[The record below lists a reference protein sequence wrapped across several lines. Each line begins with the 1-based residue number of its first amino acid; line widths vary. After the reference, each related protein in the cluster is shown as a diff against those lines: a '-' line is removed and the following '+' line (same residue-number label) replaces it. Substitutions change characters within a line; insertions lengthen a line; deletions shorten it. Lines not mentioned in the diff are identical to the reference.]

1 MFDMLGSNRE
11 MMLKIT
17 TYYSHNSYCQ
27 LLRLFLKVVLKKKA
41 LFFIGFLQLG
51 IGLFVMIVF
60 LFLYLDMFAF
70 RELVIISEAY
80 LPIIYVLAL
89 FFGFICIA
97 SGFSL
102 LNRGRQRSLK

>member
-1 MFDMLGSNRE
+1 
-11 MMLKIT
+11 MLKIT
-17 TYYSHNSYCQ
+17 TYNSHNSYCQ
-27 LLRLFLKVVLKKKA
+27 MLGLLLKVVLRKKA
-41 LFFIGFLQLG
+41 LFFVGFLQLS
-51 IGLFVMIVF
+51 IGLLVMIIF

-70 RELVIISEAY
+70 REQIIISEAY